1 MPFDQLYRREFITLL
16 GGAAAAWPLAA
27 RAQQTDAVRR
37 VGLLSNIAESD
48 PEAQSMMGAFH
59 QALQE
64 LGWVDG
70 RNLRIDRRW
79 GAGNPVRVEALAKEL
94 VGLQPEVIVGY
105 TTPAVLALRRET
117 GTIPIVFVQVSDPIG
132 TGFITNLA
140 HPGGNITGF
149 TNFESSMVGKW
160 AEMLKEIAPSISRVA
175 FLFNPET
182 APYVTRYYQ
191 RPLETAVQSL
201 GMQPW
206 ANPVHNTRE
215 IESAITALGRG
226 PGGGLIVMPDSF
238 NIVHRDQ
245 IIALAAEHQL
255 PAISPYRF
263 AVQEGGLMSY
273 GVDQVELFRQAAAY
287 VDRILKGEK
296 PADLPVQQPT
306 KYELIIN
313 LKTARFL
320 DLEIPRDLLL
330 VADEVIE

>member
-1 MPFDQLYRREFITLL
+1 VKRREFITLL
-16 GGAAAAWPLAA
+16 VGAAAAWPLAVS
-27 RAQQTDAVRR
+27 AQQADGSRR
-37 VGLLSNIAESD
+37 IGLLLNIAESD

-59 QALQE
+59 QGLRE

-79 GAGNPVRVEALAKEL
+79 GAGNPGRVEVLAKEL

-117 GTIPIVFVQVSDPIG
+117 STIPIVFVQVSDPIG

-149 TNFESSMVGKW
+149 TNFEASMVGKW
-160 AEMLKEIAPSISRVA
+160 AEMLKEIAPGISRVA

-191 RPLETAVQSL
+191 RPLEAAVKSL

-206 ANPVHNTRE
+206 GNPVRNVRE
-215 IESAITALGRG
+215 IESAITALGRES
-226 PGGGLIVMPDSF
+226 GGGLIVMPDSF
-238 NIVHRDQ
+238 NIVHRDR
-245 IIALAAEHQL
+245 IMVLAAQHQL

-263 AVQEGGLMSY
+263 AAQEGGLISY

-296 PADLPVQQPT
+296 PADLPVQAPT
-306 KYELIIN
+306 KFELAIN
-313 LKTARFL
+313 LRTAKALGLTVPLTLQAR
-320 DLEIPRDLLL
+320 
-330 VADEVIE
+330 ADEVIE